1 MQKISFKRAALAA
14 LALAAVGIATPGI
27 AATDI
32 KFWTLLSGG
41 DGARLATLV
50 NDFNASQSEYK
61 IVTTTLPWGVP
72 FYTKMRTAAAVGAGP
87 DLVNL
92 HLSRIGDFA
101 PSGVLRAISPAE
113 LSAAGISGSDYYE
126 RQWKKGS
133 YNGQTYAIPLD
144 THALVLYYNKALVAK
159 AGLAD
164 ASGNLKP
171 IEGIAALTDAFKA
184 VKEKTGTDAFSMESN
199 TNSYMGY
206 RLWLSMIAQRDGKI
220 LDNGKLVY
228 GDVGVESMKII
239 TDWFSK
245 GYATKNLD
253 YPAANAQFFSGK
265 AAFMLNGVWEVPS
278 MVDLTASKKLPFEYG
293 IVPLPKLY
301 NNQSVWGDSHGFAI
315 PDNKGKP
322 IAADHVKGALKF
334 VDYVGK
340 HSITWAGGGHIPA
353 YVPVAESDAAKQL
366 KPNSDFSSVVAKN
379 VVFSPEGWYGGAA
392 GPLEASAAKY
402 FPAAMTG
409 QLPVDK
415 ALGMFDAEARKL
427 IASPRP
433 SK

>member
-1 MQKISFKRAALAA
+1 MAHTTIRRGRLLA
-14 LALAAVGIATPGI
+14 LALAAAGF
-27 AATDI
+27 AAPSFAVTQI

-50 NDFNASQSEYK
+50 NEFNTSQADYK
-61 IVTTTLPWGVP
+61 IETTTLPWGVP
-72 FYTKMRTAAAVGAGP
+72 FYTKLRTSAAVGAGP
-87 DLVNL
+87 DLINL
-92 HLSRIGDFA
+92 HLSRMGDFA
-101 PSGVLRAISPAE
+101 PAGVLRAITPAE
-113 LSAAGISGSDYYE
+113 LAAAGIKASDYSE
-126 RQWKKGS
+126 RQWHKAN

-144 THALVLYYNKALVAK
+144 THALVLYYNKTLVAK

-171 IEGIAALTDAFKA
+171 IDGIAGLSDAFKA
-184 VKEKTGTDAFSMESN
+184 VKEKAGADAFAMESN
-199 TNSYMGY
+199 ANSYMGY

-228 GDVGVESMKII
+228 GDAGVESMKVI

-278 MVDLTASKKLPFEYG
+278 MVDLSASKKLPFEYG
-293 IVPLPKLY
+293 MVPLPKLY
-301 NNQSVWGDSHGFAI
+301 GNQSVWGDSHGFAI

-322 IAADHVKGALKF
+322 ISAERVAGALKF
-334 VDYVGK
+334 VDFVGR

-353 YVPVAESDAAKQL
+353 YVPVAESDALKQM

-409 QLPVDK
+409 QLPVEK
-415 ALGMFDAEARKL
+415 ALAMFDADARKL

>member
-1 MQKISFKRAALAA
+1 MKKTTIRRGRLLA
-14 LALAAVGIATPGI
+14 LALASACI
-27 AATDI
+27 AAPSFAVTQI

-50 NDFNASQSEYK
+50 NEFNASQSDYK
-61 IVTTTLPWGVP
+61 IETTTLPWGVP
-72 FYTKMRTAAAVGAGP
+72 FYTKLRTSAAVGAGP
-87 DLVNL
+87 DLINL
-92 HLSRIGDFA
+92 HLSRMGDFA
-101 PSGVLRAISPAE
+101 PAGVLRAITPAE
-113 LSAAGISGSDYYE
+113 LAAAGIKSSDYSE
-126 RQWKKGS
+126 RQWQKAN

-144 THALVLYYNKALVAK
+144 THALVLYYNKTLVAK

-171 IEGIAALTDAFKA
+171 IEGIAGLSDAFKA
-184 VKEKTGTDAFSMESN
+184 VKDKAGADAFAMESN
-199 TNSYMGY
+199 ANSYMGY

-228 GDVGVESMKII
+228 GDVGVESMKVI
-239 TDWFSK
+239 TDWFNK
-245 GYATKNLD
+245 GYITKNLD

-265 AAFMLNGVWEVPS
+265 AAFMVNGVWEVPS
-278 MVDLTASKKLPFEYG
+278 MVDLSASKKLPFDYG
-293 IVPLPKLY
+293 MVPLPKLY
-301 NNQSVWGDSHGFAI
+301 ANQSVWGDSHGFAI

-322 IAADHVKGALKF
+322 VPAERVAGALKF
-334 VDYVGK
+334 VDFVGR

-353 YVPVAESDAAKQL
+353 FVPVAESDALKQM

-409 QLPVDK
+409 QLPVEK
-415 ALGMFDAEARKL
+415 ALAMFDADARKL